1 LLSIAVGGVLA
12 LTEDVLKQ
20 LLAYSTISQYGYV
33 VFMYG
38 LGGEYGAAGAAFY
51 VIAHALAKCAL
62 FLTAG
67 AVSEVTGEDRLS
79 RLGGMRKPLPLLAVA
94 SGAASAG
101 LAALPLTIGFF
112 KDELF
117 FEAALKHGPL
127 FAGLAVLGAA
137 LTFAYTWRFWS
148 GLFLG
153 ASRDG
158 AGELPALLVWPV
170 AVLGGLVLLGGFL
183 VEPFARLA
191 EAAGASS
198 YGVPTPIEPAYHFDL
213 RPVNLMALGT
223 FAIGALLV
231 VSRPVWERG
240 ALVVSRFGEVAG
252 PSRSVRRG
260 HPRTQLALRL
270 RPQGR
275 GAGPQEPGRGD
286 TIARGPPGRGRDLV
300 NAHVEAYRV
309 GEITTRDLPL
319 LLALV
324 AVAVAAVTAT
334 FTRRHVSLA
343 LVLSSAGFVLAL
355 VYAFFGAPD
364 VALVAVLVETVVTL
378 LLLGTSKLIPYKVL
392 RSQAEL
398 PLGGKRWRR
407 IFFSSVAGA
416 FAFAVVWGALSQP
429 AAETTVAEEHIR
441 LAPEAHAKDV
451 VTAILADFR
460 GLDTLGEIT
469 VVALVLLGIATLLN
483 RGRLP

>member
-1 LLSIAVGGVLA
+1 LYKGGI
-12 LTEDVLKQ
+12 Q
-20 LLAYSTISQYGYV
+20 
-33 VFMYG
+33 G
-38 LGGEYGAAGAAFY
+38 LN
-51 VIAHALAKCAL
+51 
-62 FLTAG
+62 
-67 AVSEVTGEDRLS
+67 RLS
-79 RLGGMRKPLPLLAVA
+79 DYVHRGEVRDLRSRVA
-94 SGAASAG
+94 AILVPAG
-101 LAALPLTIGFF
+101 LL
-112 KDELF
+112 
-117 FEAALKHGPL
+117 
-127 FAGLAVLGAA
+127 V
-137 LTFAYTWRFWS
+137 
-148 GLFLG
+148 
-153 ASRDG
+153 G
-158 AGELPALLVWPV
+158 AGILLT
-170 AVLGGLVLLGGFL
+170 
-183 VEPFARLA
+183 
-191 EAAGASS
+191 
-198 YGVPTPIEPAYHFDL
+198 PT
-213 RPVNLMALGT
+213 
-223 FAIGALLV
+223 
-231 VSRPVWERG
+231 
-240 ALVVSRFGEVAG
+240 
-252 PSRSVRRG
+252 
-260 HPRTQLALRL
+260 
-270 RPQGR
+270 
-275 GAGPQEPGRGD
+275 
-286 TIARGPPGRGRDLV
+286 
-300 NAHVEAYRV
+300 VEAYRV
-309 GEITTRDLPL
+309 GEIKTRDLPL

-392 RSQAEL
+392 RSQADL

-469 VVALVLLGIATLLN
+469 VVALVVLGIATLLN